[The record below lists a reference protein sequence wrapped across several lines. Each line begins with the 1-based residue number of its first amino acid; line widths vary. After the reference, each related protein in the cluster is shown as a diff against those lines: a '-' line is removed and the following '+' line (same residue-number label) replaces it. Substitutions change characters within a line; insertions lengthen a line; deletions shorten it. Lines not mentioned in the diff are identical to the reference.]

1 METNYTDRMA
11 DKRTIAEKFGNKE
24 MYDRKLK
31 ASEKYKKVSKVINTG
46 STIKDVKY
54 ASDNLIS
61 KRKSELFK
69 RLKGHTIIKL
79 LKAQQQNQTES
90 IYNVGAEDQNMLNDE
105 NKSNITDVTHKTGV
119 TNVTAVT
126 YATDMLGNLA
136 EIDFLLLDL
145 REETEYARYHIR
157 ESLNF
162 PGILINRDKFL
173 PEMLMMKSQDG
184 KMIIVY
190 HNDERNG
197 IPFAQRLFEK
207 GFDNVYFLSG
217 GIEDF
222 AKKFPEFL
230 EGPDREKYIQIKIEK
245 DKKEAELLAK
255 QNPKKNFLNKNNK
268 SNISG
273 PIKHGNISTLSSNMS
288 KKSSNVIQ
296 GLKKDLA
303 NK

>member
-1 METNYTDRMA
+1 
-11 DKRTIAEKFGNKE
+11 
-24 MYDRKLK
+24 
-31 ASEKYKKVSKVINTG
+31 
-46 STIKDVKY
+46 
-54 ASDNLIS
+54 
-61 KRKSELFK
+61 
-69 RLKGHTIIKL
+69 
-79 LKAQQQNQTES
+79 
-90 IYNVGAEDQNMLNDE
+90 MLNDE

>member
-11 DKRTIAEKFGNKE
+11 DKRTIAEKYGNKE

-31 ASEKYKKVSKVINTG
+31 ASEKYKKVSKVVNTG
-46 STIKDVKY
+46 LTIKDVKY

-90 IYNVGAEDQNMLNDE
+90 IYNVGAEEQNNLNDE

-119 TNVTAVT
+119 TGVTAVT
-126 YATDMLGNLA
+126 YATDMLGNLSD
-136 EIDFLLLDL
+136 IHFLLLDL
-145 REETEYARYHIR
+145 REENDYFRYHIR
-157 ESLNF
+157 EALSF

-173 PEMLMMKSQDG
+173 PEMLTMKSQDG
-184 KMIIVY
+184 KMVIVY

-222 AKKFPEFL
+222 AKKFPEYL
-230 EGPDREKYIQIKIEK
+230 EGPEREKFIQMKIEK
-245 DKKEAELLAK
+245 DKKDAELLAK
-255 QNPKKNFLNKNNK
+255 QNPKKNYINKN
-268 SNISG
+268 ISSE
-273 PIKHGNISTLSSNMS
+273 PIKHGNVSTMSSNMS

-303 NK
+303 KK